1 MKKIKLI
8 VNDVPYELET
18 RPERRLLD
26 VLRDDLHLTG
36 TKEGCSE
43 GECGVC
49 TVLLDGKPVDSCL
62 VLVGQADGCR
72 ITTIEGLGDGNELH
86 TLQKAFVDA
95 GAIQCGYCTPG
106 MILAAKAIL
115 DQNPNPTAEE
125 IKKGIAG
132 NLCRCTGYK
141 KIVEAVQ
148 MAAQHAEGQS
158 PEGGGK
164 QCRNCE

>member
-8 VNDVPYELET
+8 VNDVSYELET

-62 VLVGQADGCR
+62 VLVGQVDGCR
-72 ITTIEGLGDGNELH
+72 ITTIEGLSDGNELH

-115 DQNPNPTAEE
+115 DQNPDPTVEE

-148 MAAQHAEGQS
+148 MAAQHTEGQS